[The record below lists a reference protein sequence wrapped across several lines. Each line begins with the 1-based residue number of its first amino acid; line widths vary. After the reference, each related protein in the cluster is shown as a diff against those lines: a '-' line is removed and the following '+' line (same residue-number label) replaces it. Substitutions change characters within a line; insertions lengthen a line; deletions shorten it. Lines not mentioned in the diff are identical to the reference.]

1 MCGRFV
7 QYEGMAIFIEELSPQ
22 IELFSG
28 YDAQPIDRY
37 NIAPSTRVQVLHAK
51 EDGLHIDAVKWGW
64 APFWAKGKRP
74 DPINA
79 RVETVT
85 TGKFFKQLWR
95 HGRAIVPSEGWYEW
109 VKDPDDLKKK
119 QPYFIRLKSRR
130 PMFFGTLAEVT
141 PGLEPRE
148 GDGFVIITAASDQG
162 MVDIHDRR
170 PLVLTRDHANE
181 WLDPGLTPSQ
191 AEDIAKQLC
200 QPTEEF
206 EWFPVGKAVGNV
218 RNQGPQLIE
227 PDPSCEPPH
236 DKSDCGD
243 PHKGEQD

>member
-37 NIAPSTRVQVLHAK
+37 NVAPSTRVQVLHAT

-64 APFWAKGKRP
+64 APFWAKSKRP

-85 TGKFFKQLWR
+85 TGKFFKQLWPK
-95 HGRAIVPSEGWYEW
+95 GRALVPSEGWYEW
-109 VKDPDDLKKK
+109 VKDPDDPKRK
-119 QPYFIRLKSRR
+119 QPYFIRLKSQK
-130 PMFFGTLAEVT
+130 PMFFGALAQVH
-141 PGLEPRE
+141 PGLDPHD

-162 MVDIHDRR
+162 MVDIHDRK
-170 PLVLTRDHANE
+170 PLVLTADHARE
-181 WLDPGLTPSQ
+181 WLNPNLTPAQ
-191 AEDIAKQLC
+191 AEEIARACC
-200 QPTEEF
+200 QPTDDF
-206 EWFPVGKAVGNV
+206 EWYTVNKAVGNP
-218 RNQGPQLIE
+218 RNQGASLIL
-227 PDPSCEPPH
+227 PSDE
-236 DKSDCGD
+236 K
-243 PHKGEQD
+243 

>member
-37 NIAPSTRVQVLHAK
+37 NVAPSTRVQVLHAA
-51 EDGLHIDAVKWGW
+51 ENGLHIDAVKWGW

-85 TGKFFKQLWR
+85 TGKFFKQLWPN
-95 HGRAIVPSEGWYEW
+95 GRALVPSEGWYEW
-109 VKDPDDLKKK
+109 VKDPDDPKRK
-119 QPYFIRLKSRR
+119 QPYFIRLKSQK
-130 PMFFGTLAEVT
+130 PMFFGALAQVH
-141 PGLEPRE
+141 PGLDPHD

-162 MVDIHDRR
+162 MLDIHDRK
-170 PLVLTRDHANE
+170 PLVLTADHARE
-181 WLDPGLTPSQ
+181 WLDPNLTPAQ
-191 AEDIAKQLC
+191 AEEIARTCC
-200 QPTEEF
+200 QPTDDF
-206 EWFPVGKAVGNV
+206 EWYTVNKAVGNP
-218 RNQGPQLIE
+218 RNQGASLIL
-227 PDPSCEPPH
+227 PSDE
-236 DKSDCGD
+236 K
-243 PHKGEQD
+243 